1 MKKVLS
7 ISLKLNF
14 TPNTLGCYELNW
26 SNVSI
31 PYSREKYRSNTSVK
45 GTGHWKIELFGEIF
59 DVEVFSVLSILNYAL
74 SRGEVVFTE

>member
-1 MKKVLS
+1 MRRL
-7 ISLKLNF
+7 
-14 TPNTLGCYELNW
+14 
-26 SNVSI
+26 
-31 PYSREKYRSNTSVK
+31 K